1 MSDTVLAAIISGLA
15 TVLAAF
21 IGIIGLS
28 VMLKLKAKMKLLADE
43 VQKYHAHE
51 GKLVEKVLELQGIS
65 PDSAKVKHHRGI
77 LRTELS
83 EHARP
88 SMTALAARKIAN
100 RLL

>member
-21 IGIIGLS
+21 VGIIGLS

-51 GKLVEKVLELQGIS
+51 GKLVAKILELQGIT
-65 PDSAKVKHHRGI
+65 PDSAKIKYHRGI
-77 LRTELS
+77 LRAELS

-88 SMTALAARKIAN
+88 EMTALAARKIAT

>member
-1 MSDTVLAAIISGLA
+1 LSDTVLAASISALA

-65 PDSAKVKHHRGI
+65 PGSAKIKYHRGI
-77 LRTELS
+77 LRAQLS

-88 SMTALAARKIAN
+88 EMTASAARKIAN
-100 RLL
+100 RWL

>member
-1 MSDTVLAAIISGLA
+1 MSDTVLAAIISGVA

-21 IGIIGLS
+21 VGIIGLS
-28 VMLKLKAKMKLLADE
+28 VMLKLKTKLNMLADE

-51 GKLVEKVLELQGIS
+51 GRLVRKILELQGIS
-65 PDSAKVKHHRGI
+65 PDKTKVTYHRGL
-77 LRTELS
+77 LRTDLS

-88 SMTALAARKIAN
+88 SMSALEAKKIAN